1 MLPILLQYNHNL
13 KGENYIKN
21 KYNKNICLLN
31 LQQGLSC
38 QLLLNRKDKKRVSKT
53 REKMANQKRAL
64 PKIRID
70 SFWLSWKRT
79 GCFENSFKNI

>member
-38 QLLLNRKDKKRVSKT
+38 QLLLNRKDKKVS
-53 REKMANQKRAL
+53 QKLAKKWQTKKERCQ
-64 PKIRID
+64 R
-70 SFWLSWKRT
+70 
-79 GCFENSFKNI
+79 